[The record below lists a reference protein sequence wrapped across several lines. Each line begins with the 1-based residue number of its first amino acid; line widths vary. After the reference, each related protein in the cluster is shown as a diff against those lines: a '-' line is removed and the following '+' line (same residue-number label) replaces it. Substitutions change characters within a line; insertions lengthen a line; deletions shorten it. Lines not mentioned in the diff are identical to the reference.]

1 MAGRA
6 ARGVGRGEGSS
17 DGSDAERE
25 YVTLRFGTPRA
36 SEGDFDV
43 VDAFTGGGARE
54 AHASPGSGSGASAPG
69 AVRLSRLTDDLEMLR
84 SEVTA
89 LRMMWSSAAEQAPP
103 DARRPP
109 AAGGRARRAS
119 AGEVSEAGSPSPPP
133 SPRRGLPTGD
143 RVRLLAGAQGSA
155 ALPPRP
161 AGASEASARLLTAVA
176 PAPAPAPTP
185 RVLDMRVPALHRR
198 APGEADAPLRL
209 LQRPGA
215 AAESPEPACA
225 APLAPLSR
233 EAAQLKASFDAAV
246 AATEARLRAA
256 LTEALRESTNL
267 RLARAPHAAAD
278 AAAAAAHRDA
288 LALRNSATTAARP
301 ASPPAS
307 SGAEAQE
314 EDPRAVAER
323 EDPFV
328 PLWQW
333 AAGRPA
339 RLADLYRDAEA
350 AGAEALPRSRLAA
363 LVATLAPAADAR
375 ALRYVAAVLDAD
387 GAGDAVPLA
396 SFVHAVREGASAG
409 AAARADAHAGL
420 ERCLVLLRRSLD
432 AQPEA
437 WAFQFRCAP
446 GGALSPAQVLAAAC
460 AVLPELTGRQRV
472 LFAAAI
478 FAEGSFGGPRHTF
491 TLPQLMILCAP
502 RAQRSRRSAAM
513 SAATPKPVAPVPP
526 AEPARPEEQ
535 PRRPQPTEPPPERV
549 ILARKKRAHAEA
561 AAAAAMAAAAAAAAA
576 AGVVREELQRA
587 QAARERAAL
596 EPPPPPLPLPLPSGT
611 RAELSAAEAEE
622 AAGSAAPRPAA
633 KARTYALPPM
643 HAREEATESSDALG
657 YSSTDASSADVPAV
671 AEATAAPVA
680 HPSPAAKPAAP
691 PVPDAERAKRSAARA
706 RSLLK
711 DMQAAIGAAA
721 ANADTLRGDISSN
734 YELLASTRTQLCAPS
749 AAPLPFVQH
758 QTWRR

>member
-1 MAGRA
+1 M
-6 ARGVGRGEGSS
+6 
-17 DGSDAERE
+17 ERE
-25 YVTLRFGTPRA
+25 FVTLRFGTPRA

-54 AHASPGSGSGASAPG
+54 AHASPGSRSGASAPG

-89 LRMMWSSAAEQAPP
+89 LRMLWSSAAEQAPP
-103 DARRPP
+103 
-109 AAGGRARRAS
+109 AAGARARRTS
-119 AGEVSEAGSPSPPP
+119 VGEASEAGSPSPPP

-161 AGASEASARLLTAVA
+161 AGAGEASARLLASKETA
-176 PAPAPAPTP
+176 PAPAPLP

-198 APGEADAPLRL
+198 APGEAEAPLRL

-215 AAESPEPACA
+215 AADAPEPTASD

-301 ASPPAS
+301 TSPPPS
-307 SGAEAQE
+307 SGAEAHE
-314 EDPRAVAER
+314 EEEPRAVAER

-333 AAGRPA
+333 AGGRPA

-420 ERCLVLLRRSLD
+420 ERCLVMLRRSLD

-478 FAEGSFGGPRHTF
+478 YAEGSFGGPRHTF
-491 TLPQLMILCAP
+491 TLPQLMILAAP
-502 RAQRSRRSAAM
+502 RAQRSRRSAAL
-513 SAATPKPVAPVPP
+513 SAATPAPKPALPAPP
-526 AEPARPEEQ
+526 AEPARQEEL
-535 PRRPQPTEPPPERV
+535 PRRPQPTEPPPERLM
-549 ILARKKRAHAEA
+549 LARNKRANAEA

-622 AAGSAAPRPAA
+622 AAASAAPRPAA
-633 KARTYALPPM
+633 KAPSYALPPM
-643 HAREEATESSDALG
+643 RAAEEATESSDSLG
-657 YSSTDASSADVPAV
+657 YSSTDASTADVHSV
-671 AEATAAPVA
+671 TEATAAPVA
-680 HPSPAAKPAAP
+680 HPSPAAKPVAP

-711 DMQAAIGAAA
+711 EMQAAIGAAA
-721 ANADTLRGDISSN
+721 ADADALRGDIRSTH
-734 YELLASTRTQLCAPS
+734 ELLASTRTQLCAPS
-749 AAPLPFVQH
+749 AAPPPFVQH